1 MQNSV
6 NVFAA
11 ENYGQRPGP
20 APSAAPSGSSGPGPS
35 EGLHKASGLPDV
47 VSGGNPLVAAA
58 NTLLNLI
65 PQIRRMATNPD
76 PAAFQHYLLECIR
89 QFESRA
95 GSSGVPMETII
106 GARYCICTAI
116 DEAAA
121 QTPWGGSGVWPQYS
135 LLVALHNETWGGEK
149 FFQLLSKLVQTPQQ
163 HIDLI
168 ELMYFCLMLGFEG
181 RYHVIDNGRSQL
193 ESLKARLLQ
202 VIESTRG
209 DRSGALSIHWK
220 GVQRAAV
227 PPWSLVPFWVAAVL
241 ALLIAFLI
249 FLWFNYRLASR
260 SDELFAAING
270 IRLPKMPTVVA
281 VAAPKPRLRQFLEPE
296 IREGLV
302 EVNDQADRSIVT
314 LRGDGLFDPA
324 STEVKPR
331 YVAVIQRIATALN
344 EVSGKVVVNGYSDN
358 TPIRTARF
366 PSNWHLSQERALAV
380 SAMLQR
386 TITEGQRLRSEGR
399 AESDPIAPN
408 TTPEGR
414 ALNRR
419 VEIVLLV
426 PPQSRDAELQLTP
439 GPAPASSPARNSTPK
454 N

>member
-1 MQNSV
+1 MQNS
-6 NVFAA
+6 NVFASDQFGA
-11 ENYGQRPGP
+11 SPGP
-20 APSAAPSGSSGPGPS
+20 APAAVPPGDSGASAGQP
-35 EGLHKASGLPDV
+35 KASGLPDI

-95 GSSGVPMETII
+95 GSAGVPMETII

-149 FFQLLSKLVQTPQQ
+149 FFQLLSKLVQTPHQ

-209 DRSGALSIHWK
+209 DRSGALSLHWR

-227 PPWSLVPFWVAAVL
+227 PPWSLVPFWVAAAL
-241 ALLIAFLI
+241 TLLIAFLI
-249 FLWFNYRLASR
+249 FLWFNYRLASQ

-270 IRLPKMPTVVA
+270 IRLPKMPTVAA
-281 VAAPKPRLRQFLEPE
+281 VAPPKPRLRQFLEPE

-302 EVNDQADRSIVT
+302 EVSDQPDRSIVT
-314 LRGDGLFDPA
+314 LRGDGLFEPA

-331 YVAVIQRIATALN
+331 YVAVIQRVAAALN
-344 EVSGKVVVNGYSDN
+344 EVSGKVVVNGYTDN
-358 TPIRTARF
+358 QPIRTARY
-366 PSNWHLSQERALAV
+366 PSNWHLSQERAQAV

-386 TITEGQRLRSEGR
+386 SITDGMRLKAEGR

-408 TTPEGR
+408 STPEGR

-426 PPQSRDAELQLTP
+426 PPQARDAELQLTP
-439 GPAPASSPARNSTPK
+439 GPAPAGPSAPGTPK